1 MPLIILGAS
10 FFVSWQQNG
19 SAFDSQIQ
27 AHNLEMESYGIL
39 QNAFRTIDL
48 DIHAD
53 ATARSANQDAQNG
66 FTTDSN
72 NVSVRSAVFMNG
84 SADMSS
90 FEGVST
96 ADFNNN
102 SADTSPSEGV
112 SNPILPIMKKEKHE
126 AISSIRRICAFGTR

>member
-1 MPLIILGAS
+1 MWVEKKGS
-10 FFVSWQQNG
+10 SFVSQIRAQNL
-19 SAFDSQIQ
+19 DIK
-27 AHNLEMESYGIL
+27 SYGIS
-39 QNAFRTIDL
+39 QNAFGSIDL

-66 FTTDSN
+66 SNTDSN
-72 NVSVRSAVFMNG
+72 NVSVRSADFMNG
-84 SADMSS
+84 SADMSP

-102 SADTSPSEGV
+102 SADTSSSEGV
-112 SNPILPIMKKEKHE
+112 SNPILPITKKEKHE